1 MASNAIELLAPARDA
16 DIGIEAINHGAD
28 AVYIGGPAFGA
39 RDKAPNELADIER
52 LVRYAHRYHARI
64 YITLNTI
71 LRDDELEV
79 ARRQA
84 WDLYNVGVDALIV
97 QDMGLLQIDLP
108 PIQLHASTQCDT
120 RTPEKARF
128 LQDVG
133 FSKIILARELSLE
146 QIRDVRAQVE
156 RATLEFFIHGALC
169 VAYSGQ
175 CFISHA
181 HTGRSA
187 NRGSC
192 SQECRLPY
200 TVTDGEGR
208 VIAHEKH
215 VLSIKDNDQSG
226 NLGALIDAG
235 VRSFK
240 IEGRYKDLGYVKN
253 VTAHYRRLLD
263 VLFEERGDL
272 RGTSSGRTTFTFTP
286 DPQRNFNRGASD
298 YFVNGRTDDLGA
310 FDSPKHAG
318 LPIGHIARLAASH
331 VDIELADDALSL
343 ANGDGVTHYDL
354 QHNLVG
360 WQVNTAQRVAG
371 RLWRAWPNEPIDLL
385 KGLRAGTAL
394 NRNRDQAWDRQLAHK
409 SAERRIG
416 VTLRLRATEHGFALD
431 VCDADGVLAGSEVAH
446 PRQPARDVTQAQ
458 ASIREQL
465 GRLGNTIF
473 EATAIE
479 IAFEQPW
486 FVPASVLNSL
496 RRDAIAALESARAA
510 ALQRPARAAAVEP
523 PVPYPG
529 DALTYLANVYNH
541 AAHDFYITH
550 GVRIVDAAYESHQEL
565 GDVSLMITK
574 HCVRWS
580 LSLCPKQAKGVT
592 GVQGTIRAEPLTMV
606 SGGDTLTLRFDCKP
620 CEMHVVGRI
629 KRHVL
634 NDTPAQPITFYR
646 ARAERGRESVPAH
659 GRTPHEAT
667 GHTGPAVD
675 AA

>member
-1 MASNAIELLAPARDA
+1 MTASTIELLAPARDA
-16 DIGIEAINHGAD
+16 EIGIEAVNHGAD

-39 RDKAPNELADIER
+39 RDKAPNSIEDLAR
-52 LVRYAHRYHARI
+52 LAGHAHRFHARVFV
-64 YITLNTI
+64 TLNTI
-71 LRDDELEV
+71 LRDDELET

-128 LQDVG
+128 LQDAG
-133 FSKIILARELSLE
+133 FSKIILARELDLQ
-146 QIRDVRAQVE
+146 QIRAVRAQVD

-200 TVTDGEGR
+200 TVTDGQGR

-215 VLSIKDNDQSG
+215 VLSIKDNDQSA
-226 NLGALIDAG
+226 NLAALVDAG

-240 IEGRYKDLGYVKN
+240 IEGRYKDMGYVKN

-263 VLFEERGDL
+263 ALLEGGDTGL
-272 RGTSSGRTTFTFTP
+272 RAASSGRSTFMFTP
-286 DPQRNFNRGASD
+286 EPQRNFNRGASD

-310 FDSPKHAG
+310 FDTPKHAG
-318 LPIGHIARLAASH
+318 LPLGFVVRIGKAEI
-331 VDIELADDALSL
+331 DIELDEAAGAIS
-343 ANGDGVTHYDL
+343 NGDGLTYNTLQNDL
-354 QHNLVG
+354 MGLQI
-360 WQVNTAQRVAG
+360 NTAQPLGGRQWRVV
-371 RLWRAWPNEPIDLL
+371 PNEPIAQFKD
-385 KGLRAGTAL
+385 LRAGTAL
-394 NRNRDQAWDRQLAHK
+394 SRNRDMAWDRLLSRK

-416 VTLRLRATEHGFALD
+416 VTMRMTDTAEGFALD
-431 VCDADGVLAGSEVAH
+431 VHDADGIHARATIAQDK
-446 PRQPARDVTQAQ
+446 QPAQHAAKVEPTL
-458 ASIREQL
+458 REHL
-465 GRLGNTIF
+465 GKLGNTPF
-473 EATAIE
+473 VLERLG
-479 IAFEQPW
+479 IAFAQPW
-486 FVPASVLNSL
+486 FVPASALNAL
-496 RRDAIAALESARAA
+496 RRDGIAALESARAA
-510 ALQRPARAAAVEP
+510 ALQRPPRAVPVEP
-523 PVPYPG
+523 PAPYPG
-529 DALTYLANVYNH
+529 DALTYLANVYNRK
-541 AAHDFYITH
+541 AHDFYVKH
-550 GVRIVDAAYESHQEL
+550 GVEIIDAAYESHQEL

-620 CEMHVVGRI
+620 CEMHVVGRV

-634 NDTPAQPITFYR
+634 NEAKAEPITFYR
-646 ARAERGRESVPAH
+646 ARK
-659 GRTPHEAT
+659 
-667 GHTGPAVD
+667 AV